1 MLQALLGHL
10 GITSAPRYRMK
21 GVPWLRL
28 VEFRAIMEI
37 F

>member
-1 MLQALLGHL
+1 
-10 GITSAPRYRMK
+10 MK